1 MSQAVTAQP
10 SATIQTASIWWR
22 TRATILDLIIIA
34 LLQGLINMTFG
45 SERITNAVLDPS
57 TTGGFSSYTSTTA
70 VDGFWLWVVAIGYY
84 VLLEGLFGQTVGK
97 AAVGIRVTGLD
108 GHRAA
113 AQQILVRNVLRVID
127 WFPGFYFLGAL
138 VARVS
143 GGRQRIGDH
152 LARTLVVPAAAVVG
166 PWPTAE
172 QRRQRKWIVA
182 ALVAVFLV
190 ACAAFSYF
198 GRPPIVLANDAAT
211 GQFPGGQVSSY
222 QAGLAEW
229 HGSSVTFPVRYTRRA
244 NGESCTGKVTL
255 DWHGFFEGWQMS
267 SGESTC

>member
-1 MSQAVTAQP
+1 VSQAVTAQP

-127 WFPGFYFLGAL
+127 WFPGFYFLGARGGAGL
-138 VARVS
+138 GGPPANRRPPGTDARGA
-143 GGRQRIGDH
+143 GGRRRGP
-152 LARTLVVPAAAVVG
+152 LANGRAAAATKVDRCG
-166 PWPTAE
+166 PG
-172 QRRQRKWIVA
+172 
-182 ALVAVFLV
+182 
-190 ACAAFSYF
+190 C
-198 GRPPIVLANDAAT
+198 
-211 GQFPGGQVSSY
+211 
-222 QAGLAEW
+222 
-229 HGSSVTFPVRYTRRA
+229 GSSGCLRRLLLLRA
-244 NGESCTGKVTL
+244 ASDRL
-255 DWHGFFEGWQMS
+255 S
-267 SGESTC
+267 